1 MKLEMILTEKELKRL
16 FEALDDA
23 IRNQEKLEKACK
35 SELNKNRHR
44 ARIVLYK
51 SLRTKIKLAKS
62 CIEERT

>member
-1 MKLEMILTEKELKRL
+1 MKLEMILTEQELRRL

-35 SELNKNRHR
+35 SELGKNRHR

-51 SLRTKIKLAKS
+51 SLRSKIRLAKN
-62 CIEERT
+62 CYEKG